1 MASKSHL
8 WVFTVI
14 GLALI
19 EALKRA
25 YLGCAERPIK
35 QLCKWLDPLSTRNQ
49 RRPASFAVGY
59 LVVAR
64 KCSGISRATCTP
76 SLQAS

>member
-25 YLGCAERPIK
+25 YLGCTERPIK
-35 QLCKWLDPLSTRNQ
+35 QLCK
-49 RRPASFAVGY
+49 
-59 LVVAR
+59 
-64 KCSGISRATCTP
+64 
-76 SLQAS
+76 